1 MTESRSTPSDRGVD
15 LAVYARSCVRR
26 LLMSAL
32 LLIPA
37 AACASNE
44 ALEPDPAGALN
55 HYSETGRAS
64 YYSSQLHG
72 RRTASGAI
80 YDQTRLTAAH
90 PSLPFGTLVCVTNR
104 QNQQS
109 VMVEINDRGPYSGKR
124 VIDLSLRA
132 AKEIG
137 MTRAGTVRVDI
148 ETCEES

>member
-1 MTESRSTPSDRGVD
+1 MT
-15 LAVYARSCVRR
+15 
-26 LLMSAL
+26 AL
-32 LLIPA
+32 LLIPTA
-37 AACASNE
+37 AWASIGP
-44 ALEPDPAGALN
+44 LEPDPASALN

-90 PSLPFGTLVCVTNR
+90 PSLPFGTLVCVTN
-104 QNQQS
+104 QLNQDS
-109 VMVEINDRGPYSGKR
+109 VMVEITDRGPYTGKR

-137 MTRAGTVRVDI
+137 MVRAGTVLVSI
-148 ETCEES
+148 ETCEEL